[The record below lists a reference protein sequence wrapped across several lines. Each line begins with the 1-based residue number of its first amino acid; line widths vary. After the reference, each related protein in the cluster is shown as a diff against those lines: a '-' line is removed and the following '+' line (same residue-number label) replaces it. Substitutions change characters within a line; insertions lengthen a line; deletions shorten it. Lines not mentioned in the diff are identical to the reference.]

1 MVKLIPLQG
10 QLQDWRSNNSMSDV
24 EIRRRRFLIGSGS
37 DCAMCCRSD
46 RISPH
51 HCQLRLEP
59 ERVVLEDLASETGTF
74 VNDRR
79 VEHVCVL
86 HEGDRLRIGR
96 LEFEVLIEDLT
107 PVWEVGPRVAG
118 DTLHDVMADTFCD
131 LLISADEKDRARR
144 LQNPESRQ
152 FTMPPTDAATR
163 QPEKRS
169 SSLGRE
175 GEPSRRTAKVKQGR
189 LPAKP
194 RQQEDAQ
201 TAAAELLH
209 SYFTTRKVYAPLRR
223 SCRNAAS
230 DNSPGP
236 SNRADDTPDQTAHQ
250 Q

>member
-10 QLQDWRSNNSMSDV
+10 RLQDWQSNNSMSDV

-59 ERVVLEDLASETGTF
+59 EKVILEDLASATGTF

-79 VEHVCVL
+79 VAHACVL

-96 LEFEVLIEDLT
+96 LEFEVLIEDST
-107 PVWEVGPRVAG
+107 PVWEAGPRVDG
-118 DTLHDVMADTFCD
+118 DTLHDAMADTFCD
-131 LLISADEKDRARR
+131 LLITADEKDRARR

-152 FTMPPTDAATR
+152 FTMPPTDAVTR

-169 SSLGRE
+169 SSWGRE
-175 GEPSRRTAKVKQGR
+175 GEPGRKTAKVKQGR

-194 RQQEDAQ
+194 CPQEDAQ
-201 TAAAELLH
+201 AAAAEVLH
-209 SYFTTRKVYAPLRR
+209 SYFTTRKVYVPLRR
-223 SCRNAAS
+223 SILSTAS
-230 DNSPGP
+230 DDLP
-236 SNRADDTPDQTAHQ
+236 S
-250 Q
+250 